1 MTLGVF
7 LLSSFPTYADGIII
21 PDPPPGVPITE
32 VPNLAIKYHHVR
44 VTIEDQVA
52 TTHVDQVFVNETRHT
67 LEGIYIFPLPEEAA
81 ISEFAM
87 WVEGEKIEGK
97 ILEKEEARR
106 IYEEIVRKRKDPA
119 LLEYI
124 GRNTFRASIFPIPPG
139 EERRIEVKYSEV
151 LPMDKG
157 LVKYIYPLDTERFS
171 SKPIEEVTISVEI
184 RSREPLKA
192 IHSPSHEVAIDRI
205 DDYNAR
211 VGYEEYDVLP
221 DRDFELYYTI
231 SAEDFGLNLLSYKKQ
246 EEDGFFLLLVA
257 PKVETEEQE
266 IVAKDVIFV
275 LDTSGSMK
283 GEKLHQAKEALSF
296 VLESLNEEDRFNII
310 AFSTGVR
317 RYSKGLVPADE
328 REEALRFVRK
338 LRAVGGTDINRAIL
352 TALRDVEE
360 RPTIIIFLTDGL
372 PTEGVVEVDSILE
385 NVKEAAKEVVRIFT
399 FGVGDDVN
407 TILLDTMAQEHR
419 GASAYVR
426 PGQSIEEEVSAFYA
440 KVSTPLLAEVELDF
454 GETEVF
460 DTYPYPLPDI
470 FAGTQLALVGR
481 YREGGSTTITLQGEV
496 NEQRQKFTY
505 EDITFR
511 SEGGEDFIP
520 RLWATRKIGY
530 LLTQIRLHGE
540 SEELIEEIVE
550 LSIRYG
556 IITPYTSFLVEE
568 PEEAL
573 TDEGRE
579 RIVEVEAT
587 RIVEAPV
594 PAWGAKAVDVSV
606 AQEALRSAETAVRPT
621 TAEVKHVGDKAFVL
635 HEGTWIDTT
644 FDPKRMK
651 TTKVGFA
658 SESYFA
664 LLRAH
669 PEWGKYFALGRH
681 VIVVLDGVAYE
692 IEEGEFEPEDISP
705 EEIKLV
711 LTADVTEGEA
721 PLTVNFTAELIG
733 GPDNNPDYY
742 CVEQEFDFGDG
753 IKMAV
758 FPHCEEYTPDV
769 VIQRHFTTSYTYEEA
784 GTYVARF
791 RLRDLESNPVTVVV
805 ISPYPTPTPA
815 PAEVGKPIC
824 GGLFAILLF
833 PLIVLLGLRRM
844 W

>member
-1 MTLGVF
+1 
-7 LLSSFPTYADGIII
+7 
-21 PDPPPGVPITE
+21 
-32 VPNLAIKYHHVR
+32 
-44 VTIEDQVA
+44 
-52 TTHVDQVFVNETRHT
+52 
-67 LEGIYIFPLPEEAA
+67 
-81 ISEFAM
+81 
-87 WVEGEKIEGK
+87 
-97 ILEKEEARR
+97 
-106 IYEEIVRKRKDPA
+106 
-119 LLEYI
+119 
-124 GRNTFRASIFPIPPG
+124 
-139 EERRIEVKYSEV
+139 
-151 LPMDKG
+151 
-157 LVKYIYPLDTERFS
+157 
-171 SKPIEEVTISVEI
+171 
-184 RSREPLKA
+184 
-192 IHSPSHEVAIDRI
+192 
-205 DDYNAR
+205 
-211 VGYEEYDVLP
+211 
-221 DRDFELYYTI
+221 
-231 SAEDFGLNLLSYKKQ
+231 
-246 EEDGFFLLLVA
+246 
-257 PKVETEEQE
+257 
-266 IVAKDVIFV
+266 
-275 LDTSGSMK
+275 
-283 GEKLHQAKEALSF
+283 
-296 VLESLNEEDRFNII
+296 
-310 AFSTGVR
+310 
-317 RYSKGLVPADE
+317 
-328 REEALRFVRK
+328 
-338 LRAVGGTDINRAIL
+338 
-352 TALRDVEE
+352 
-360 RPTIIIFLTDGL
+360 
-372 PTEGVVEVDSILE
+372 
-385 NVKEAAKEVVRIFT
+385 
-399 FGVGDDVN
+399 
-407 TILLDTMAQEHR
+407 
-419 GASAYVR
+419 
-426 PGQSIEEEVSAFYA
+426 
-440 KVSTPLLAEVELDF
+440 
-454 GETEVF
+454 
-460 DTYPYPLPDI
+460 
-470 FAGTQLALVGR
+470 
-481 YREGGSTTITLQGEV
+481 
-496 NEQRQKFTY
+496 
-505 EDITFR
+505 
-511 SEGGEDFIP
+511 
-520 RLWATRKIGY
+520 
-530 LLTQIRLHGE
+530 
-540 SEELIEEIVE
+540 
-550 LSIRYG
+550 
-556 IITPYTSFLVEE
+556 LVEE

-621 TAEVKHVGDKAFVL
+621 TAEVKQVGDKAFVL